1 MKKAIRF
8 GCVTAA
14 FVFLLAPVLG
24 QENSDQMFVRYVT
37 TWGEKGDKPVQFKE
51 PQDLSV
57 DPGGFLYVADT
68 GNQRIQKFDP
78 NGRFITEIGGF
89 GWNQGQFNSPV
100 AVSSRNGMDVFVADM
115 YNHRIERYDKDL
127 HYLAT
132 LHSSEEW
139 PEYLQFGF
147 PKDVDLFTQGE
158 LFCLDSENHRMLK
171 LDVLGNPQ
179 RSFGDFDAGDGRLI
193 QPQKFVISNQGN
205 VYVSDSEYGRI
216 VVFDIHGNYYFT
228 FGEGILEVPSGITVT
243 SDEMILV
250 ADGTQKRIFVFQ
262 KSGGFIGSFEGARE
276 AGIHFE
282 EPVDIAFWRDRVFVL
297 DKKRSVIDVF
307 QWIFAEENSD

>member
-1 MKKAIRF
+1 MKNVICF
-8 GCVTAA
+8 GCVMAGFIFLSISA
-14 FVFLLAPVLG
+14 FG
-24 QENSDQMFVRYVT
+24 QEYPDRAFVRYVT
-37 TWGEKGDKPVQFKE
+37 TWGEKGDKPAQFKE
-51 PQDLSV
+51 PQGLSV

-78 NGRFITEIGGF
+78 NGLFITAIGGF
-89 GWNQGQFNSPV
+89 GWNQEQFNSPV

-115 YNHRIERYDKDL
+115 YNNRIERYDKDL
-127 HYLAT
+127 HYIGT
-132 LHSSEEW
+132 LRSSEEW
-139 PEYLQFGF
+139 PDDLQFGF

-158 LFCLDSENHRMLK
+158 LFCLDSENHRVLK

-193 QPQKFVISNQGN
+193 QPQKFILSNQGN

-216 VVFDIHGNYYFT
+216 VVFDIHGNYYDT
-228 FGEGILEVPSGITVT
+228 FGEGILKVPSGITVT
-243 SDEMILV
+243 SDELILV
-250 ADGTQKRIFVFQ
+250 ADEDQKRVFVFQ
-262 KSGGFIGSFEGARE
+262 KSGGFMGSFEGVRE

-282 EPVDIAFWRDRVFVL
+282 EPGDIAFWRDRVFVL

-307 QWIFAEENSD
+307 QWIFAEEKSD